1 MKRKL
6 IVHIIILVFILIC
19 GEKVAAEKS
28 AVDKEDF
35 NSVLDDY
42 AVFYGDIFENGIY
55 ELENG
60 NSFLNMLPDFKA
72 SDILKGFNKGELAI
86 TPKQLYDYLLRLLL
100 AEVYSAAK
108 LMAVILAMSV
118 LSSYLSGLK
127 SGFGENSVST
137 AAFYICYIVT
147 AGIAA
152 TVFYETASCASSTVE
167 NVAVFMKII
176 VPTVI
181 TLLLTS
187 GAAISATVLEPTMI
201 SIVEIVVPIVQ
212 FVFIPAVMIS
222 TALNIVNGMSDK
234 FKTDRMV
241 KLLNSAVKWGLSVIL
256 TVFVSLAGLKSIASA
271 GADGLTIK
279 LSKFAASNLVPMIG
293 GILSESVET
302 VMNCSVVIKNSVG
315 VLGII
320 CLVLIALRPVLKLGA
335 ILILFRLTA
344 AIAEPVSEPKIII
357 CISRLADSVAVL
369 FSIVV
374 AVTVMFIIVV
384 TILINAGN
392 SAVMFG

>member
-6 IVHIIILVFILIC
+6 IVHIVILVFILIC
-19 GEKVAAEKS
+19 GEKVTAEKS
-28 AVDKEDF
+28 VVDKEDF

-108 LMAVILAMSV
+108 LMAIILAMSV

-152 TVFYETASCASSTVE
+152 TVFYETASCASNTVE

-181 TLLLTS
+181 ALLLTS

>member
-1 MKRKL
+1 MKQKL
-6 IVHIIILVFILIC
+6 ILHIIILLFILMYSA
-19 GEKVAAEKS
+19 EVVAEKTS
-28 AVDKEDF
+28 ADRD
-35 NSVLDDY
+35 SVLDDY
-42 AVFYGDIFENGIY
+42 AVFYGEIFEDGIG
-55 ELENG
+55 EIEDG
-60 NSFLNMLPDFKA
+60 NSFLNMLPEFKA
-72 SDILKGFNKGELAI
+72 SDILKSFNNGEVAF
-86 TPKQLYDYLLRLLL
+86 TPKQLLEYFLRLLL
-100 AEVYSAAK
+100 GEVYSAAK
-108 LMAVILAMSV
+108 LMAVILAMAV

-137 AAFYICYIVT
+137 AAFYVCYIVT

-152 TVFYETASCASSTVE
+152 TV
-167 NVAVFMKII
+167 
-176 VPTVI
+176 
-181 TLLLTS
+181 
-187 GAAISATVLEPTMI
+187 LEPTMLA
-201 SIVEIVVPIVQ
+201 IVVIVVPIVQ
-212 FVFIPAVMIS
+212 YIFIPAVMIS

-241 KLLNSAVKWGLSVIL
+241 KLLNSVVKWGLSVIL
-256 TVFVSLAGLKSIASA
+256 TIFVSLAGLKSIASA

-279 LSKFAASNLVPMIG
+279 LSKFAASNLVPMVG
-293 GILSESVET
+293 GILAESVET

-315 VLGII
+315 ILGII

-344 AIAEPVSEPKIII
+344 AVAEPVSEPKLIN

-384 TILINAGN
+384 TILINAGT
-392 SAVMFG
+392 SAIMFGG